1 MQCSR
6 LFLVYCFLGI
16 GIILSIIIG
25 RSFRL
30 ILRENRRWVNS
41 LNFSEQ
47 ETDFGLLGLRE
58 CLHFYHICV

>member
-1 MQCSR
+1 
-6 LFLVYCFLGI
+6 
-16 GIILSIIIG
+16 LSIIIG